1 MTSAAKHRVMPT
13 QGDAG
18 GSRGRTVILGCGRW
32 SMGDDQAGLRVA
44 ERLRAVLPSDVSVMA
59 DENPGVAL
67 LSAAD
72 PLDHLVI
79 IDAAL
84 ADDAHPAGTYTVVD
98 RNRLIET
105 AAEGGSTHQVGVRV
119 GLTVLAALGTLPRR
133 VSIFALFGRSF
144 RRSLQMSP
152 EVATAVE
159 AVAERIV
166 QEVSASVRG
175 ERSCTS

>member
-1 MTSAAKHRVMPT
+1 MNPSASNPGT
-13 QGDAG
+13 QNRDGTER
-18 GSRGRTVILGCGRW
+18 SRGRTVILGGGRW

-44 ERLRAVLPSDVSVMA
+44 ERLRAMLPPDVRVVA

-79 IDAAL
+79 IDAAP

-119 GLTVLAALGTLPRR
+119 GLTILAALGTLPRR
-133 VSIFALFGRSF
+133 VSMFALFGRNF

-152 EVATAVE
+152 EVAAAVE

-166 QEVSASVRG
+166 QEVSAPVGG